1 MHYLVEELIKV
12 EYLKQYVCAPKRV
25 SIGHVDFGAMI
36 SNPSKVVTLVF
47 SCLMSIQAQLQDLR
61 GIMRPPLQGRPEVLH
76 FLLVIWLDKL
86 FGKPHSIVWPN
97 DPKAE

>member
-12 EYLKQYVCAPKRV
+12 EYLKQYVCVPQRV

-36 SNPSKVVTLVF
+36 SNPPKVITLVF

-61 GIMRPPLQGRPEVLH
+61 GIVGPPLQGRLEVLH
-76 FLLVIWLDKL
+76 SLLVIWVDKL
-86 FGKPHSIVWPN
+86 SGKSYSICMAQQP
-97 DPKAE
+97 